1 VAARGWERVIRGG
14 GWRLRVS
21 HETRF
26 DYDAPARAS
35 YNEVRL
41 TPRTEL
47 RQTAL
52 ETRII
57 TLPSAQQYA
66 YVDYWGSH
74 VVAFNVD
81 RGHEVLTV
89 TGSSLVDTHSA
100 EEPDDC
106 DWSEVGDASLTMADY
121 VSHRLYTAPGPE
133 LVEVAAG
140 LGGGRPLETARRIF
154 AWTHDALQY
163 QRGVTS
169 VHTSA
174 NEAYADCAGV
184 CQDFAH
190 LSLALTRTA
199 GIPSRYVSG
208 YFHPE
213 PDATIG
219 EEITGE
225 SHAWVEVWTGKWWG
239 YDPTNDL
246 EVGERHVA
254 VGRGRDY
261 SDVPPVK
268 GIYAGNAE
276 NTMRVAV
283 RMTRTT

>member
-1 VAARGWERVIRGG
+1 MSPNAP

-35 YNEVRL
+35 YNELRM
-41 TPRTEL
+41 TPRTER

-52 ETRII
+52 ETKVV
-57 TLPSAQQYA
+57 TLPAASEYS
-66 YVDYWGSH
+66 YTDYWGTH

-81 RGHEVLTV
+81 RGHEVLSV
-89 TGSSLVDTHSA
+89 TGTSLVDTQQSD
-100 EEPDDC
+100 EP
-106 DWSEVGDASLTMADY
+106 EDATWEDVAHASTTMAD
-121 VSHRLYTAPGPE
+121 HLAHNRYTAPGPDLLE
-133 LVEVAAG
+133 IARGLVGE
-140 LGGGRPLETARRIF
+140 RPLQTARRIM
-154 AWTHDALQY
+154 ATTHESLRY
-163 QRGVTS
+163 VRGVTS

-174 NEAYADCAGV
+174 NEAYADGAGV

-190 LSLALTRTA
+190 LALALAKSVRL
-199 GIPSRYVSG
+199 PCRYVSG

-213 PDATIG
+213 EDATIG
-219 EEITGE
+219 EEVHGE

-239 YDPTNDL
+239 YDPTNDCS
-246 EVGERHVA
+246 VGERHVA

-261 SDVPPVK
+261 ADVPPVK

-276 NTMRVAV
+276 NTMRVIV
-283 RMTRTT
+283 RMTRTH

>member
-1 VAARGWERVIRGG
+1 VIRGG

-52 ETRII
+52 ETRIV
-57 TLPSAQQYA
+57 TLPGAQQYA

-81 RGHEVLTV
+81 RRHEVLSI
-89 TGSSLVDTHSA
+89 TGNSLVDTHSA

-106 DWSEVGDASLTMADY
+106 DWSDAGDASLTMADY

-140 LGGGRPLETARRIF
+140 LRGDRPLETARRIF
-154 AWTHDALQY
+154 AWTNDALQY

-174 NEAYADCAGV
+174 NEAYADAAGV

-213 PDATIG
+213 ADATIG
-219 EEITGE
+219 EEVTGE

-276 NTMRVAV
+276 NSMWVAV

>member
-1 VAARGWERVIRGG
+1 MSRSD

-26 DYDAPARAS
+26 EYDAPARAS
-35 YNEVRL
+35 YNELRL

-52 ETRII
+52 ETRVV
-57 TLPSAQQYA
+57 TMPAAPQYS
-66 YVDYWGSH
+66 YVDYWGTH

-81 RGHEVLTV
+81 RGHEMLAI
-89 TGSSLVDTHSA
+89 TGNSLVDTQRA
-100 EEPDDC
+100 EEPDNCTWED
-106 DWSEVGDASLTMADY
+106 VADASLTMADY
-121 VSHRLYTAPGPE
+121 LWHNLYTAPGPE
-133 LVEVAAG
+133 LSEIAAA
-140 LGGGRPLETARRIF
+140 LRADRPLETARRIM
-154 AWTHDALQY
+154 ATVHNSLRY
-163 QRGVTS
+163 VRGVTS

-174 NEAYADCAGV
+174 NDAYTDGAGV

-190 LSLALTRTA
+190 LALALTKA
-199 GIPSRYVSG
+199 VGLPSRYVSG

-219 EEITGE
+219 EEIRGE
-225 SHAWVEVWTGKWWG
+225 SHAWLEVWTGTWWG
-239 YDPTNDL
+239 YDPTNDCT
-246 EVGERHVA
+246 VGERHVA

-261 SDVPPVK
+261 ADVPPVK

-276 NTMRVAV
+276 NKMRVVV
-283 RMTRTT
+283 RMTRTH

>member
-1 VAARGWERVIRGG
+1 MTRSD

-35 YNEVRL
+35 YNELRL
-41 TPRTEL
+41 TPRTEF

-52 ETRII
+52 EARVVTQ
-57 TLPSAQQYA
+57 PAAPQYS
-66 YVDYWGSH
+66 YTDYWGTH

-81 RGHEVLTV
+81 RAHEMLSITGH
-89 TGSSLVDTHSA
+89 SLVDTLEA

-106 DWSEVGDASLTMADY
+106 DWEDVFDASLIMADHL
-121 VSHRLYTAPGPE
+121 SHYLYTAPSPE
-133 LVEVAAG
+133 LCEIAAS
-140 LGGGRPLETARRIF
+140 LRSRRPLETARRIVEC
-154 AWTHDALQY
+154 AHRSLRYRQ
-163 QRGVTS
+163 GVTS

-174 NEAYADCAGV
+174 DEAFADGAGV

-190 LSLALTRTA
+190 LALALA
-199 GIPSRYVSG
+199 KASGLPARYVSG

-213 PDATIG
+213 RDAAVG
-219 EEITGE
+219 EEINGE
-225 SHAWVEVWTGKWWG
+225 GHAWVELWTGAWWG
-239 YDPTNDL
+239 YDPTNDCPI
-246 EVGERHVA
+246 GPRHVA

-261 SDVPPVK
+261 ADVPPVK

-276 NTMRVAV
+276 NAMKVAV
-283 RMTRTT
+283 HMTRVH

>member
-1 VAARGWERVIRGG
+1 MSRTE
-14 GWRLRVS
+14 GWRLRVA

-26 DYDAPARAS
+26 DYDGPARAS
-35 YNEVRL
+35 YNELRL

-52 ETRII
+52 ETRVV
-57 TLPSAQQYA
+57 TMPAAPQYG
-66 YVDYWGSH
+66 YIDYWGTH

-81 RGHEVLTV
+81 RAHEVLTI
-89 TGSSLVDTHSA
+89 TGHSLVDTQPSD
-100 EEPDDC
+100 EPADC
-106 DWSEVGDASLTMADY
+106 TWRDVADASATMADH
-121 VSHRLYTAPGPE
+121 VSHHLYTAPGPALE
-133 LVEVAAG
+133 G
-140 LGGGRPLETARRIF
+140 LASGLRAERPLETARRIIE
-154 AWTHDALQY
+154 ATHGSLRY
-163 QRGVTS
+163 MRGVTS

-174 NEAYADCAGV
+174 EKAYADGAGV

-190 LSLALTRTA
+190 MALALA
-199 GIPSRYVSG
+199 KAVGLPARYVSG

-225 SHAWVEVWTGKWWG
+225 SHAWVEMWTGGWWG
-239 YDPTNDL
+239 YDPTNDCP
-246 EVGERHVA
+246 VGERHVA

-261 SDVPPVK
+261 GDVPPVK

-276 NTMRVAV
+276 NTMRVVV
-283 RMTRTT
+283 RMTRTH